1 MRLVMMNGGLGNQ
14 AFQYI
19 FMGYIE
25 EHSGVPCIIDDLAF
39 CREKVSHNGY
49 ELEKIFSLKPRRLSQ
64 MLSED
69 VVQEI
74 LKLKQPAP
82 GTEVHASAGLFSNSL
97 LHAES

>member
-1 MRLVMMNGGLGNQ
+1 MR
-14 AFQYI
+14 
-19 FMGYIE
+19 YIE
-25 EHSGVPCIIDDLAF
+25 EHSGEPCIIDDLYF
-39 CREKVSHNGY
+39 CDDKALHNGY

-82 GTEVHASAGLFSNSL
+82 GPCFSGFIL
-97 LHAES
+97 KFVIACRKLT